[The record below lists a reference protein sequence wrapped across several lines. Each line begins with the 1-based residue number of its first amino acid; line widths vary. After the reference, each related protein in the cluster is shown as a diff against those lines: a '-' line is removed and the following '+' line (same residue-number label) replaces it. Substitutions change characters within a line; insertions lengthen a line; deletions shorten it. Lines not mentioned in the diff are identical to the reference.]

1 MPLFVRHVRLSS
13 YKSTQ
18 EIYETSRCDGTA
30 GWRCQTWHCLSL
42 KLPPNDIGRPY
53 CLYIRDL
60 CQRGVS
66 PPPPNW
72 DQQDG
77 QLEQSCRPS
86 EGLQYVLRYLC
97 QSISPFIVTLVAY
110 LKLGHAISGVYM
122 CVSASLGRKTH
133 VLTSSLSQLGNSDH
147 SRI

>member
-1 MPLFVRHVRLSS
+1 MEQQIGVASAAM
-13 YKSTQ
+13 
-18 EIYETSRCDGTA
+18 SR
-30 GWRCQTWHCLSL
+30 CLSL

-53 CLYIRDL
+53 CPYIRDL
-60 CQRGVS
+60 CQRAVS
-66 PPPPNW
+66 SPSPNV

-97 QSISPFIVTLVAY
+97 QSISPFIVTPVAY
-110 LKLGHAISGVYM
+110 IKLGHAISGVYM
-122 CVSASLGRKTH
+122 CVSDSIGRKTR
-133 VLTSSLSQLGNSDH
+133 VLTSSLSQLGNSTH